1 MSTAG
6 SVPPQGPSPGRRFGL
21 SRRAWWIAGAGFG
34 VGLLLF
40 FLLWLDMRDNGD
52 FYRAP
57 DHPAGGDGQV
67 FEPLPAPQAS
77 GGQSA
82 SGLTEAAEAALRNPR
97 PAPPPV
103 ASQAPAPAPA
113 PATDTPPDAPR
124 PAQALAPGDTPVPIS
139 RPAPTYP
146 PDAIRNGETG
156 TAVVRIEVGADGE
169 PVEVSLVTRTGSRSL
184 DRAALAAAR
193 RWKFRPAQRNGQP
206 VPGTVE
212 APIAFSLE
220 R

>member
-6 SVPPQGPSPGRRFGL
+6 SVPPQRPSPGRRFAL
-21 SRRAWWIAGAGFG
+21 SRRAWWSGGAGFG
-34 VGLLLF
+34 LGLLLF
-40 FLLWLDMRDNGD
+40 FLLWLDMRDNSD

-57 DHPAGGDGQV
+57 DHPVGGDGQV
-67 FEPLPAPQAS
+67 FEPLPAPQGNGS
-77 GGQSA
+77 QSA

-97 PAPPPV
+97 PAPAPAPPPV
-103 ASQAPAPAPA
+103 AAPAPPPATAPA
-113 PATDTPPDAPR
+113 PDTAG
-124 PAQALAPGDTPVPIS
+124 PAQALAPGDVPVPIS
-139 RPAPTYP
+139 RPAPSYP

-169 PVEVSLVTRTGSRSL
+169 PIEVSLVSRTGSRSL

-206 VPGTVE
+206 VPGVVE

>member
-1 MSTAG
+1 
-6 SVPPQGPSPGRRFGL
+6 
-21 SRRAWWIAGAGFG
+21 
-34 VGLLLF
+34 
-40 FLLWLDMRDNGD
+40 
-52 FYRAP
+52 
-57 DHPAGGDGQV
+57 
-67 FEPLPAPQAS
+67 
-77 GGQSA
+77 
-82 SGLTEAAEAALRNPR
+82 
-97 PAPPPV
+97 V
-103 ASQAPAPAPA
+103 ASQAPAPSPAQASAP
-113 PATDTPPDAPR
+113 PPDAPR

-139 RPAPTYP
+139 RPAPSYP

-206 VPGTVE
+206 VPGVVE

>member
-6 SVPPQGPSPGRRFGL
+6 SVPPQRPSPGRRFAV

-34 VGLLLF
+34 LGLLLF

-67 FEPLPAPQAS
+67 FDPLPAPQANGS
-77 GGQSA
+77 QSA

-97 PAPPPV
+97 PAPAPAPPPV
-103 ASQAPAPAPA
+103 AAPAPPPSTASA
-113 PATDTPPDAPR
+113 SDTASPQ
-124 PAQALAPGDTPVPIS
+124 QALAPGDTPVPIS